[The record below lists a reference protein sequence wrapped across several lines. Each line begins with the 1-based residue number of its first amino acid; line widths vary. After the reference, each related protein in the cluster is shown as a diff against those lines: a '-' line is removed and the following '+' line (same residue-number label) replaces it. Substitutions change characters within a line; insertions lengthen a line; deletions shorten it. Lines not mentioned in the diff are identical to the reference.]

1 MRLKYLLLAS
11 IVLIFFTILTFPMR
25 GAVIFIPTDNIS
37 LLGSSGFWWKGQ
49 IYSLKI
55 DDQNL
60 GMVSLE
66 LDFSGLLS
74 KKIKFKIHQKNSIL
88 ISSGYLSKSFSD
100 WELEDVKFKLDLTQ
114 NTFQSSIYSSEGYIE
129 KLIFNTK
136 GCVEARGKIISKV
149 SDIFGLFSKDL
160 LLASNLSCKE
170 DSLYGNF
177 QAEDKEVLNGYFSL
191 DINYY
196 YKMEAYSKKL
206 YSKLSELQKYKPN
219 LQPSIKVEGSLSELI
234 KTLN

>member
-100 WELEDVKFKLDLTQ
+100 WELEDFKFKLDLTQ
-114 NTFQSSIYSSEGYIE
+114 STLQSSIYSSEGYIE

-219 LQPSIKVEGSLSELI
+219 LQPSIKVEGSLNELV

>member
-11 IVLIFFTILTFPMR
+11 TVLIFFTILTFPMR

-49 IYSLKI
+49 VYSLKI

-100 WELEDVKFKLDLTQ
+100 WELEDFKFKLDLTQ
-114 NTFQSSIYSSEGYIE
+114 NTLQSSIYSSEGYIE
-129 KLIFNTK
+129 KLIFSTK

-160 LLASNLSCKE
+160 LLSSNLSCKD
-170 DSLYGNF
+170 DSLYGDF
-177 QAEDKEVLNGYFSL
+177 QTQDKEVLNGYFSL

-196 YKMEAYSKKL
+196 YKMEAYSQKL
-206 YSKLSELQKYKPN
+206 YSKLNELQKYKPN